1 MKRRLALLLGAAMLT
16 VSLAGCSG
24 GGGNSGSANSGNT
37 SGEASGGSA
46 AGGSAAAGHKE
57 SLIIGTDTD
66 INNLDLQKQQDQ
78 INNII
83 LKNTHQT
90 LVFFNNGSSGDVRFD
105 PCLAT
110 SWEFID
116 DTHIEMKLRD
126 DVYFNDGAQTPMT
139 AEDVKFTLDMAMDN
153 MVASVLAGYVGC
165 TVKDEHTIEIEIEK
179 YNNEFVQSLASL
191 PLAIQS
197 KKAYDDGVENPFY
210 IGTGPYKFDEW
221 VEGEYCRLV
230 KVEDYWGNDIPASE
244 NLAPGVAE
252 ILEFRPYI
260 ETKIHQCNPL
270 YKQTQRQKPHDHL
283 VRCRKSI

>member
-1 MKRRLALLLGAAMLT
+1 MRKRLALILSAAMLT
-16 VSLAGCSG
+16 VSLVGC
-24 GGGNSGSANSGNT
+24 GGGNSSNGNSAGTTKSADSGNT
-37 SGEASGGSA
+37 SDGASA
-46 AGGSAAAGHKE
+46 VGHKE

-90 LVFFNNGSSGDVRFD
+90 LVFFNNGSNGDVRFD

-110 SWEFID
+110 SWEFLD

-165 TVKDEHTIEIEIEK
+165 TVKDDYTIEIEIES
-179 YNNEFVQSLASL
+179 YNNEFV
-191 PLAIQS
+191 
-197 KKAYDDGVENPFY
+197 D
-210 IGTGPYKFDEW
+210 
-221 VEGEYCRLV
+221 
-230 KVEDYWGNDIPASE
+230 
-244 NLAPGVAE
+244 
-252 ILEFRPYI
+252 
-260 ETKIHQCNPL
+260 
-270 YKQTQRQKPHDHL
+270 
-283 VRCRKSI
+283 RKSVV

>member
-1 MKRRLALLLGAAMLT
+1 MLALFVMLWILFYLFFCVFLFTKCPVEERFERAKILLYLEERNYEKTTCIVTRCGYADSFPGRMF
-16 VSLAGCSG
+16 

-110 SWEFID
+110 SWEFVD

-153 MVASVLAGYVGC
+153 MVASV
-165 TVKDEHTIEIEIEK
+165 D
-179 YNNEFVQSLASL
+179 
-191 PLAIQS
+191 
-197 KKAYDDGVENPFY
+197 
-210 IGTGPYKFDEW
+210 
-221 VEGEYCRLV
+221 
-230 KVEDYWGNDIPASE
+230 
-244 NLAPGVAE
+244 
-252 ILEFRPYI
+252 
-260 ETKIHQCNPL
+260 
-270 YKQTQRQKPHDHL
+270 
-283 VRCRKSI
+283 RKSVV